1 MGFIIWGEEVER
13 GGREGFLKILMKS
26 LSELIIPIVCLSI
39 DFSIQSQFLRDS
51 WRLLKIFQS
60 ASRQVL
66 ASSSSRLFCGST
78 NAAVFIDPQLHTWM
92 EFMGNIEPEIQ
103 HRQASDWPAAD
114 DADDAVVVVVA
125 AAAAA
130 GAGTSGEPRT
140 WTSSY
145 RL

>member
-1 MGFIIWGEEVER
+1 
-13 GGREGFLKILMKS
+13 
-26 LSELIIPIVCLSI
+26 
-39 DFSIQSQFLRDS
+39 
-51 WRLLKIFQS
+51 
-60 ASRQVL
+60 
-66 ASSSSRLFCGST
+66 
-78 NAAVFIDPQLHTWM
+78 
-92 EFMGNIEPEIQ
+92 MGNIEPEIQ

-125 AAAAA
+125 AAA

>member
-1 MGFIIWGEEVER
+1 
-13 GGREGFLKILMKS
+13 
-26 LSELIIPIVCLSI
+26 
-39 DFSIQSQFLRDS
+39 
-51 WRLLKIFQS
+51 
-60 ASRQVL
+60 
-66 ASSSSRLFCGST
+66 
-78 NAAVFIDPQLHTWM
+78 
-92 EFMGNIEPEIQ
+92 MGNIEPEIQ

-114 DADDAVVVVVA
+114 DAVVVVA

>member
-1 MGFIIWGEEVER
+1 
-13 GGREGFLKILMKS
+13 
-26 LSELIIPIVCLSI
+26 
-39 DFSIQSQFLRDS
+39 
-51 WRLLKIFQS
+51 
-60 ASRQVL
+60 
-66 ASSSSRLFCGST
+66 
-78 NAAVFIDPQLHTWM
+78 
-92 EFMGNIEPEIQ
+92 MGNIEPEIQ

-114 DADDAVVVVVA
+114 DADDAVVVVAAAAA